1 MSVVISAADSSGT
14 PTAAY
19 CGACRAQW
27 RRPPGDDDADTLPGF
42 AVDHLEHLAAA
53 TAGRVTAARLCQL
66 VAEGDTPRGAPTRRG
81 RHPRATGGAPRRRG
95 GDSRR
100 ARYRRRRRGGRGNR
114 ARPVRAASAREPL
127 TAAGVVDLATAA
139 VDLAGRYLYLED
151 GTDPDDRAAIAA
163 MFAEGVAYE
172 STDPDYEE
180 ET

>member
-66 VAEGDTPRGAPTRRG
+66 VAEGDTLEAHRLAEGGTLERRAEL
-81 RHPRATGGAPRRRG
+81 RAAVAEIVAALAIGVDGGAGVAIVHAQCAPPR
-95 GDSRR
+95 
-100 ARYRRRRRGGRGNR
+100 
-114 ARPVRAASAREPL
+114 REPL